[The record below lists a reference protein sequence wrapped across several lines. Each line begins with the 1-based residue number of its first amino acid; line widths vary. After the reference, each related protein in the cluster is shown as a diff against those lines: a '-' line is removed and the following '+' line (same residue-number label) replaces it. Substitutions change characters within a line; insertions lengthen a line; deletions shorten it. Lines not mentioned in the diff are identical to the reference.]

1 MRQRFLTITVTALLV
16 GAIHA
21 TMPSP
26 AAAAVTVSGQ
36 VTCVGND
43 SVVGVW
49 IQAKDGGSGW
59 ASWQAPTAS
68 WVANYSRSLPNGGQ
82 YQVHVGCG
90 GTSQNWATNN
100 KSGYVSG
107 TSNSFTCYPL
117 PNAGWK
123 YLTCQR
129 T

>member
-1 MRQRFLTITVTALLV
+1 MRSRFLTVVSAVLLAAGGTAV
-16 GAIHA
+16 GS
-21 TMPSP
+21 SP
-26 AAAAVTVSGQ
+26 AAAATTVSGQ

-43 SVVGVW
+43 SVTGVF
-49 IQAKDGGSGW
+49 IKAENGGSGW
-59 ASWQAPTAS
+59 ASWSTPVVS
-68 WVANYSRSLPNGGQ
+68 WTANYRYSLPNGGR

-107 TSNSFTCYPL
+107 TSNSFTCYPYA
-117 PNAGWK
+117 NAGWK
-123 YLTCQR
+123 YLTCQL